1 MTEVN
6 LLFTQVSLPFFT
18 NFKKFLQQEKPF
30 LYLLHDAM
38 HSFLKRLTTKFVKVT
53 FVKECVKDNDFM
65 VKKLTLKICE
75 QMKLWLLASPTY
87 RKYSLLE
94 NSEILEQDV
103 NLLQICERVLY

>member
-18 NFKKFLQQEKPF
+18 NFNKFLQQEKPF

-65 VKKLTLKICE
+65 VKKLTLKIC
-75 QMKLWLLASPTY
+75 
-87 RKYSLLE
+87 
-94 NSEILEQDV
+94 
-103 NLLQICERVLY
+103 